1 MKGDLQMQNK
11 LGNEQRK
18 ALEQLVHNSFDRKIA
33 QQRELYNDTVA
44 RVTKQVKDEM
54 GISAIDDQLRELKQ
68 KITDL
73 ESERER
79 LGVNKYSEQLIP
91 GSKVKELIDQNTI
104 AEKQAIGEL
113 EAQMDKVIS
122 MIWTANDISE
132 IKSTVDA
139 LIE

>member
-1 MKGDLQMQNK
+1 MQNK

>member
-1 MKGDLQMQNK
+1 MQNK

-33 QQRELYNDTVA
+33 QQRELYNDAVA
-44 RVTKQVKDEM
+44 RVTKQVKDEL
-54 GISAIDDQLRELKQ
+54 GISAIDDQLKELKQ

-91 GSKVKELIDQNTI
+91 GSRVKELIDQST
-104 AEKQAIGEL
+104 AVEKQAIKEL
-113 EAQMDKVIS
+113 EAQMDRVIS
-122 MIWTANDISE
+122 ILWTSDDVSE
-132 IKSTVDA
+132 IKTMIDA
-139 LIE
+139 LVE